1 MAATKS
7 GERPVD
13 QIVKGEGKA
22 AASRARIVAAAAE
35 LFAARG
41 FDGVSIRDIAKA
53 VSMTTASLYYHFAS
67 KDELFVAVHGD
78 SMASVASAVKAAAAS
93 VADPWDRFEAAVGAH
108 CAALL
113 GSTGNRAIFSGASE
127 GGLARVHEAL
137 VAQRD
142 SYERLLQGII
152 DDLPM
157 RSGVDRK
164 LLRLQLLGG
173 INFMPT
179 WYREGGPLSAEAI
192 GRTMVRT
199 LRFGLEPPPAANA
212 NTIERPVGG

>member
-1 MAATKS
+1 
-7 GERPVD
+7 VD

-22 AASRARIVAAAAE
+22 AASRARIIDAAAE

-67 KDELFVAVHGD
+67 KEELFVAVHGH
-78 SMASVASAVKAAAAS
+78 SMAIVTRAVREAADN
-93 VADPWDRFEAAVGAH
+93 VVDPWDRIEAAAGAH

-113 GSTGNRAIFSGASE
+113 DSSGNRAILSVVAE
-127 GGLARVHEAL
+127 GGLARVHDAL

-142 SYERLLQGII
+142 AYERLLQTII
-152 DDLPM
+152 DAAPM
-157 RSGVDRK
+157 RPGVDRK

-173 INFMPT
+173 LNFMPT

-192 GRTMVRT
+192 GRTMVHN
-199 LRFGLEPPPAANA
+199 LRIGIEPRAAPGKPP
-212 NTIERPVGG
+212 